1 MSYLPLDPKK
11 IKEAKKNIRNA
22 LATMKEDGIEFDF
35 IVVRGNSGAMLACYA
50 AEKARKPIILLRKGE
65 SSHGSQV
72 EMPVGMEEDKYRYII
87 VDDLIWSGAT
97 IVNISIAIKETF
109 GRVQK
114 TPQMVGMI
122 MYNPRPVQGSTFEK
136 DSCWDEEGLMDVP
149 IYGCNGLT
157 QSSAFSTP
165 KKEAFTSVSAV

>member
-1 MSYLPLDPKK
+1 MSYLPLDLKK
-11 IKEAKKNIRNA
+11 IREAKKHIRNA
-22 LATMKEDGIEFDF
+22 IAMMKNDGVEFDF
-35 IVVRGNSGAMLACYA
+35 IAVRGNSGSMLACYA
-50 AEKARKPIILLRKGE
+50 AEKSGKPIILLRKGE

-97 IVNISIAIKETF
+97 IVNISIEIKKTF

-122 MYNPRPVQGSTFEK
+122 MYNPRPVQGSTYEK
-136 DSCWDEEGLMDVP
+136 DGCWDEEGLMDVP